1 MTLDGLLA
9 AVAVHSTEAA
19 QDERTVLMPVRVTDV
34 LRRDRAYYFEVE
46 RKRRLPDDGARL
58 VQQLVDLGWTASEPQ
73 TETDTYYSRPDVDYM
88 QTVECLRVRRRG
100 SFAEVTYK
108 PPSTA
113 ATHSTDSVISKPETN
128 VHLATASQAAQADQ
142 LLQAIGMRPLVR
154 VEENRTP
161 YSHALHPG
169 VTVAIDKVAGAG
181 AFVET
186 EAISVDAEAAAEAV
200 EQTEKDLQVTDL
212 PTVDLPYRD
221 LVLQSAQGV

>member
-1 MTLDGLLA
+1 MTGL
-9 AVAVHSTEAA
+9 
-19 QDERTVLMPVRVTDV
+19 EREI
-34 LRRDRAYYFEVE
+34 EVE
-46 RKRRLPDDGARL
+46 RKRRLPDDGAFL

-142 LLQAIGMRPLVR
+142 LLEAIGMRPLVR
-154 VEENRTP
+154 VEKNRTS

-169 VTVAIDKVAGAG
+169 VTVAIDKVTGAG
-181 AFVET
+181 VFVET
-186 EAISVDAEAAAEAV
+186 EAISVDAEAAAAAV
-200 EQTEKDLQVTDL
+200 EQTEKDLHITDL
-212 PTVDLPYRD
+212 ATVDLPYRD